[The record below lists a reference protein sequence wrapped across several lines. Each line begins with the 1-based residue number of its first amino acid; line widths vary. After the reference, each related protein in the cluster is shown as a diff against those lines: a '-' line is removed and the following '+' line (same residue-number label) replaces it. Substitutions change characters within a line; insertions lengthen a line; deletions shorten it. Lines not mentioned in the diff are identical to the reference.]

1 MAVWLTYPQ
10 KEEGAGTDSVKE
22 DAVVVDD
29 AEDEGGV
36 GSAVRAG
43 GERARPGGGLR
54 SCEPGCP
61 TAWCQ

>member
-1 MAVWLTYPQ
+1 M
-10 KEEGAGTDSVKE
+10 
-22 DAVVVDD
+22 VVDG

-54 SCEPGCP
+54 SCAPGSP
-61 TAWCQ
+61 TAWCKIPQLVRGCQAWATLKSHR